1 MAGNVCLPLE
11 PTPMIVT
18 IDGPAGTG
26 KSTVARQLAERLG
39 FEYLDT
45 GAMYR
50 AIAARSLAAG
60 IDPDDTERIAQLARE
75 AQIRFVDGRTIIDGE
90 DVTDQLRSGPTTEAA
105 SRVAQNVEVR
115 QALVQQQRAC
125 AAGRDVVCEG
135 RDQGT
140 VAFPEA
146 RIKFFLD
153 AAPEV
158 RARRRQQELIEKGE
172 QVELAT
178 LLAEQTARDERDRN
192 RTVAPLRPAGDAMV
206 VDTTDLPL
214 EEVIHRLETAVR
226 RVLSEAGQS
235 SAGSPRT

>member
-172 QVELAT
+172 LVELAT

>member
-1 MAGNVCLPLE
+1 
-11 PTPMIVT
+11 MIVT

-26 KSTVARQLAERLG
+26 KSTVARQLAARLG
-39 FEYLDT
+39 FDYLDT

-50 AIAARSLAAG
+50 AIAARILTAG
-60 IDPDDTERIAQLARE
+60 IDADDAQRVAQLARE
-75 AQIRFVDGRTIIDGE
+75 AKIRFVDGRTIIDGE
-90 DVTDQLRSGPTTEAA
+90 DVTDRLRTGPTTEAA

-125 AAGRDVVCEG
+125 ASGRDVVCEG

-153 AAPEV
+153 AAPLV
-158 RARRRQQELIEKGE
+158 RAQRRQQELAEKGE
-172 QVELAT
+172 QVELSA
-178 LLAEQTARDERDRN
+178 LLAEQTARDERDQN
-192 RTVAPLRPAGDAMV
+192 RAVAPLRPADDAIV

-214 EEVIHRLETAVR
+214 EEVIHRLETSVR
-226 RVLSEAGQS
+226 KVLCEAGRP
-235 SAGSPRT
+235 SAGSSRS

>member
-1 MAGNVCLPLE
+1 MAENVRLLLE
-11 PTPMIVT
+11 SFPMIVT

-26 KSTVARQLAERLG
+26 KSTVARHLAARLG

-50 AIAARSLAAG
+50 AIAARSLAGG
-60 IDPDDTERIAQLARE
+60 IDPDETEQLAKLARQ
-75 AQIRFVDGRTIIDGE
+75 AQFRFVDGRTIIDGQ
-90 DVTDQLRSGPTTEAA
+90 DVTDELRTGPTTEAA
-105 SRVAQNVEVR
+105 SRVAQNVGVR
-115 QALVQQQRAC
+115 QALVQQQRKWS
-125 AAGRDVVCEG
+125 AGRDVVCEG

-158 RARRRQQELIEKGE
+158 RAQRRQQELAEKGE
-172 QVELAT
+172 LVELSA
-178 LLAEQTARDERDRN
+178 LLAEQSARDERDRN
-192 RTVAPLRPAGDAMV
+192 RAVAPLRPAADAIV

-214 EEVIHRLETAVR
+214 EEVVHRLETFVR
-226 RVLSEAGQS
+226 RVLRETGQP
-235 SAGSPRT
+235 SAK

>member
-1 MAGNVCLPLE
+1 MAENVCLQLE
-11 PTPMIVT
+11 SSPMIVT

-50 AIAARSLAAG
+50 ALAARSLAAG
-60 IDPDDTERIAQLARE
+60 LDPDDAEQLAQLARQ

-90 DVTDQLRSGPTTEAA
+90 DVTDRLRSGPTTEAA
-105 SRVAQNVEVR
+105 SRVAQNVDVR

-146 RIKFFLD
+146 RVKFFLD

-158 RARRRQQELIEKGE
+158 RARRRQQELADKGE
-172 QVELAT
+172 QVELAA

-192 RTVAPLRPAGDAMV
+192 RTVAPLRPAEDAIV

-214 EEVIHRLETAVR
+214 EEVIHRLETTVR
-226 RVLSEAGQS
+226 RVLSEAGER
-235 SAGSPRT
+235 SAK